1 MPSKTT
7 TRSTGIY
14 VQSITPIDTT
24 EGLKRHAQSLS
35 DAFDIKA
42 VLTGMESHIRSRLK
56 AFGCI
61 FNAGPVRRTNVPSGY
76 TLRRFGLAPE
86 SPTAPFSDVALN
98 TVGMERAIE
107 ALGEIVDIRAAL
119 RGRHAADAALAGIRL
134 GRVFERLEITPHES
148 NAALGRADRQ
158 SRRKGTAKGNATKMR
173 EAANRKSKIIA
184 SYTRNKTT
192 GWGRK
197 KSSYANIADALQ
209 CSESTVKRVM
219 QDHSRQ
225 QRNGTKR

>member
-107 ALGEIVDIRAAL
+107 ALGEIVDIRAA
-119 RGRHAADAALAGIRL
+119 GIRL